1 MLYNRRPYYICFIT
15 EGVIIY
21 ALDFSVLLD
30 LRVVQM
36 LLTERK
42 QTKEKFITFKIWLS
56 VTSHKIYPVFKQ
68 ND

>member
-21 ALDFSVLLD
+21 ALDLSAFR

-42 QTKEKFITFKIWLS
+42 QTKGTLITFKIWLS
-56 VTSHKIYPVFKQ
+56 VTSHKI
-68 ND
+68 